1 MKNIYILI
9 IITFFKSHSTELNS
23 ILYVSKCAF
32 FNWKDFFKKLILFLN
47 KFKFFQW
54 NVKCMSENL
63 RSLIPFW
70 SQVLSG
76 VLNRYF
82 SSNLKSTKIFLQKFL
97 KGINILCVMIFE
109 NIFRIFFFLISK
121 LRIVIRTTDSLKSLN
136 VC

>member
-9 IITFFKSHSTELNS
+9 SITFFKSHSIELNC

-32 FNWKDFFKKLILFLN
+32 LNSNNFFKKLILFLN

-76 VLNRYF
+76 ILNRYF
-82 SSNLKSTKIFLQKFL
+82 SSNLKSTKIFLRKFL
-97 KGINILCVMIFE
+97 KGRNIWCVMILE
-109 NIFRIFFFLISK
+109 NIFLTFFFFFFFLRYV
-121 LRIVIRTTDSLKSLN
+121 LWLELQFP
-136 VC
+136 